1 MAVRSRTIERSWA
14 YLHHLLYRPS
24 NIRHRIPARFRGAA
38 RLRQQYYLRFQQEHR
53 LQWLRTIYSRL
64 KNSDNPRTSQVANGL
79 PHPEENVPSTHEG
92 HLRGLETWCHRHR
105 AGDRLGWDRTMQDDE
120 FWWHERAQSL
130 DYIYLFRHSWPYWR
144 QQYEYQM
151 AALVARYLYPGV
163 GIDQLSQSGVGEN
176 LSWDEV
182 ADQESDLDREVN
194 RPSDEQFTWKWDRP
208 SSPSTEEA
216 YMDYLEVEEMEDY
229 YSL

>member
-1 MAVRSRTIERSWA
+1 
-14 YLHHLLYRPS
+14 
-24 NIRHRIPARFRGAA
+24 
-38 RLRQQYYLRFQQEHR
+38 
-53 LQWLRTIYSRL
+53 
-64 KNSDNPRTSQVANGL
+64 
-79 PHPEENVPSTHEG
+79 
-92 HLRGLETWCHRHR
+92 
-105 AGDRLGWDRTMQDDE
+105 MQDDE

-151 AALVARYLYPGV
+151 AVLVARYLYPGV
-163 GIDQLSQSGVGEN
+163 GSDQLSQSGAGED
-176 LSWDEV
+176 LSWEEV
-182 ADQESDLDREVN
+182 ADQESDLYREVE